1 MVNVRSMIALYA
13 GKFSKQVLKLINSSG
28 TALPGKLALRIDNNF
43 LDNIEEKC
51 DTVIMVTGTNGKTT
65 TNNLLNH
72 VIGTRSDEILSNLKG
87 ANMIQGIATT
97 YVNNTKEH
105 YDYGIFEVD
114 EGTLRGVTRYV
125 KPDYILVSN
134 FFRDQLDRF
143 GEIDNLV
150 EDVYTTIEKLPES
163 TLILNVDDPLV
174 NKFT

>member
-1 MVNVRSMIALYA
+1 
-13 GKFSKQVLKLINSSG
+13 
-28 TALPGKLALRIDNNF
+28 
-43 LDNIEEKC
+43 
-51 DTVIMVTGTNGKTT
+51 
-65 TNNLLNH
+65 
-72 VIGTRSDEILSNLKG
+72 
-87 ANMIQGIATT
+87 MIQGIATT

-174 NKFT
+174 NKFCVRENSNTVPMSTAISETMNATSVDLRGQILILL